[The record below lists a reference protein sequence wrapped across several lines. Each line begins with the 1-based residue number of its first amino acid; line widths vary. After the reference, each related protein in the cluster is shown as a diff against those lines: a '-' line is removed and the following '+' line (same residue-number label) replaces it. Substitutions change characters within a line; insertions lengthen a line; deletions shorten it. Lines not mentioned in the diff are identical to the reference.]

1 MKTHYKSISY
11 SYLEVHRKKALK
23 MTGDV
28 WEAVKF
34 LQRKSEFQDC
44 LACSGKVS
52 GEIVPRNIN
61 ERPV

>member
-1 MKTHYKSISY
+1 
-11 SYLEVHRKKALK
+11 

-28 WEAVKF
+28 WEAEKF

-61 ERPV
+61 EGPV